1 MGAAAGNGN
10 GKPASP
16 PRSPRAANGN
26 GKGNGNG
33 EAAGR
38 RPVVVTRSGQGPAA
52 SATLTAF
59 VLLTPLALV
68 LLGLAAGDPRDNS
81 IARRAEAALGAVAHA
96 RAAAVVRAAAP
107 NLPPAAATLAAWAEG
122 AWVGAKAAAA
132 AARRGGKR
140 SRRAPSSSSSSSSA
154 PTCQLSGTVD
164 AECCECCF
172 LGVGLSSAI
181 GAASAPASALALSI
195 SRLNLTSSF
204 VPPPPILP
212 RSTPHKTHQKPKTGQ
227 CTYADV
233 QRLNEQHVA
242 PLVSQL
248 VKTAF
253 FRYFKV
259 NIACDCPL
267 WPDDSMCALKACSVC
282 QCGDDEVPAPWLAA
296 EKKEKGSKRAAPG
309 EGENGKGCSGASEPG
324 CSTADCALEESG
336 KVDTR
341 LDDAVASRL
350 RHLRGWRGVDNP
362 WIFNAT
368 EHARTQRRHK
378 ARSGLPFGGG
388 GGGGFGGGGGGG
400 ENQVTDEA
408 EDHDEDDE
416 EQYQYINLLANPE
429 RYTGYKGEHAHRIWA
444 AIYGQSCFSSPG
456 GPTLLK
462 KELERCTEKRVFY
475 RLISGMHASISA
487 HLVGDWLL
495 DEAKGEWGANLD
507 EFRRRFVDEPDA
519 AERVANLYFAYL
531 FVLRAVTKAAP
542 ILADPGQYDTGNPKE
557 DARARELVLGMFGED
572 GTAAALRGA
581 CPLPFDEGRLWRGE
595 EGPELR
601 RQLQSA
607 FQNITRVMDCV
618 GCEKCKLWGK
628 LQTLGVATA
637 LKILFSE
644 VDCKGNPGLQ
654 LRLAA
659 IGGGEV
665 GGAGGV
671 VAGGGDPEAGGKA
684 AAAAAAAVRA
694 DTDDDSS
701 SDDYADEYEDEDEE
715 EQEDG
720 GKGKGKGG
728 GGRKASAPPSMIA
741 RAPMT
746 LERNEVI
753 ALINLLGRFSNS
765 LRLYHELL
773 RRVTEADSSVA
784 SDEETVLA

>member
-1 MGAAAGNGN
+1 MSYSSAKSG
-10 GKPASP
+10 PAFFAPEKEASVSLTGRSK
-16 PRSPRAANGN
+16 RSP
-26 GKGNGNG
+26 
-33 EAAGR
+33 
-38 RPVVVTRSGQGPAA
+38 Q
-52 SATLTAF
+52 
-59 VLLTPLALV
+59 PLK
-68 LLGLAAGDPRDNS
+68 
-81 IARRAEAALGAVAHA
+81 I
-96 RAAAVVRAAAP
+96 
-107 NLPPAAATLAAWAEG
+107 LPPQKSPRT
-122 AWVGAKAAAA
+122 K
-132 AARRGGKR
+132 K
-140 SRRAPSSSSSSSSA
+140 
-154 PTCQLSGTVD
+154 
-164 AECCECCF
+164 
-172 LGVGLSSAI
+172 
-181 GAASAPASALALSI
+181 
-195 SRLNLTSSF
+195 
-204 VPPPPILP
+204 PPG
-212 RSTPHKTHQKPKTGQ
+212 H

-296 EKKEKGSKRAAPG
+296 EKRPAAKAVADSG
-309 EGENGKGCSGASEPG
+309 DNKACSGASDPE
-324 CSTADCALEESG
+324 CSTADCALEASG
-336 KVDTR
+336 RVDTR

-368 EHARTQRRHK
+368 EHARRQKQWRK
-378 ARSGLPFGGG
+378 VA
-388 GGGGFGGGGGGG
+388 GGFGGGGGGG
-400 ENQVTDEA
+400 GGKNDDDDDDQEE
-408 EDHDEDDE
+408 DE

-444 AIYGQSCFSSPG
+444 AIYGQSCFASSG

-462 KELERCTEKRVFY
+462 QELERCTEKRVFY

-487 HLVGDWLL
+487 HLVGEWLL
-495 DEAKGEWGANLD
+495 DEEKGEWGPNLS

-542 ILADPGQYDTGNPKE
+542 VLADPRQYDTGNPQE

-572 GTAAALRGA
+572 GTAAALRSA

-644 VDCKGNPGLQ
+644 EDCEGNPGHP

-659 IGGGEV
+659 GGG
-665 GGAGGV
+665 GGV
-671 VAGGGDPEAGGKA
+671 DRGAVGVAGGKDGKDA
-684 AAAAAAAVRA
+684 AATAAAAAVLKSA
-694 DTDDDSS
+694 ADDDSS
-701 SDDYADEYEDEDEE
+701 SDDYADGYDDGDDED
-715 EQEDG
+715 Q
-720 GKGKGKGG
+720 GG
-728 GGRKASAPPSMIA
+728 GGGGGKAAAATAAKARGPPP
-741 RAPMT
+741 PMT

-753 ALINLLGRFSNS
+753 ALVNLLGRFSNS

-773 RRVTEADSSVA
+773 RRVAQADSSVA